1 MYLKILTGAC
11 SFTKI
16 LDGPHQAIAR
26 KVTVEVDVSTGG
38 VNYTDGAN
46 VAQ

>member
-1 MYLKILTGAC
+1 MHLKILTGAY
-11 SFTKI
+11 SVTKI
-16 LDGPHQAIAR
+16 LNGPCQAIAR

-38 VNYTDGAN
+38 VNATDGAN